1 MKHGQK
7 TSYNINMNAKI
18 KSAREIRKKLD
29 DKIFEKNNLVINR
42 IFSLDKQAYTDG
54 ALDRETKELIG
65 LCTSLVLHCDECVK
79 YHLEQCYELKIS
91 TEKIME
97 ALSIANLVGGTI
109 VIPHLRKAVEYWD
122 ELDVN

>member
-1 MKHGQK
+1 MDKKQAII
-7 TSYNINMNAKI
+7 TIMNIKI

-42 IFSLDKQAYTDG
+42 IFSLDKQVYIDG

-65 LCTSLVLHCDECVK
+65 LCTSLVLRCDECVK

-91 TEKIME
+91 TKKLME

>member
-1 MKHGQK
+1 MDNKQII
-7 TSYNINMNAKI
+7 TPIMNIKI

-42 IFSLDKQAYTDG
+42 IFSLDKQAYIDG

-65 LCTSLVLHCDECVK
+65 LCTSLVLRCDECVK

-91 TEKIME
+91 TKKLME

-122 ELDVN
+122 GLDEN

>member
-1 MKHGQK
+1 MDKKQVII
-7 TSYNINMNAKI
+7 SIMNTKI

-29 DKIFEKNNLVINR
+29 EKIFEKNNLVINR

-65 LCTSLVLHCDECVK
+65 LCTSLVLRCDECVK
-79 YHLEQCYELKIS
+79 YHLEQCFELKIS

-122 ELDVN
+122 ELDEN

>member
-1 MKHGQK
+1 MDKKQAII
-7 TSYNINMNAKI
+7 TIMNIKI

-42 IFSLDKQAYTDG
+42 IFSLDKQAYIDG

-65 LCTSLVLHCDECVK
+65 LCTSLVLRCDECVK

-91 TEKIME
+91 TKKLME

-122 ELDVN
+122 GLDKN

>member
-1 MKHGQK
+1 
-7 TSYNINMNAKI
+7 MNTKI
-18 KSAREIRKKLD
+18 KSARELRKKYD

-42 IFSLDKQAYTDG
+42 IFSLDKQAYVDG

-65 LCTSLVLHCDECVK
+65 LCTSLVLRCDECVK
-79 YHLEQCYELKIS
+79 YHLEQCYELNIS
-91 TEKIME
+91 TEKLME

-122 ELDVN
+122 GLDAN

>member
-1 MKHGQK
+1 MDKKQVII
-7 TSYNINMNAKI
+7 SIMNTKI

-65 LCTSLVLHCDECVK
+65 LCTSLVLRCDECVK
-79 YHLEQCYELKIS
+79 YHLEQCFELKIS

-122 ELDVN
+122 ELDEN

>member
-1 MKHGQK
+1 MDNKQII
-7 TSYNINMNAKI
+7 TPIMNIKI

-42 IFSLDKQAYTDG
+42 IFSLDKQAYIDG

-65 LCTSLVLHCDECVK
+65 LCSSLVLRCDECVK

-91 TEKIME
+91 TKKLME

-122 ELDVN
+122 ELDEN

>member
-1 MKHGQK
+1 MDKKQV
-7 TSYNINMNAKI
+7 IIPIMNTKI

-42 IFSLDKQAYTDG
+42 IFSLDKQVYIDG

-65 LCTSLVLHCDECVK
+65 LCTSLVLRCDECVK

-91 TEKIME
+91 TKKLME

>member
-1 MKHGQK
+1 MDKKQA
-7 TSYNINMNAKI
+7 IIPIMNTKI

-65 LCTSLVLHCDECVK
+65 LCTSLVLRCDECVK
-79 YHLEQCYELKIS
+79 YHLEQCFELKIS

-122 ELDVN
+122 GLDEN

>member
-1 MKHGQK
+1 MDKKQV
-7 TSYNINMNAKI
+7 IIPIMNTKI

-42 IFSLDKQAYTDG
+42 IFSLDKQVYIDG

-65 LCTSLVLHCDECVK
+65 LCTSLVLRCDECVK

-91 TEKIME
+91 TKKLME

-122 ELDVN
+122 ELDEN

>member
-1 MKHGQK
+1 MDKKQV
-7 TSYNINMNAKI
+7 IIPIMNTKI

-42 IFSLDKQAYTDG
+42 IFSLDKQAYIDG

-65 LCTSLVLHCDECVK
+65 LCTSLVLRCDECVK

-91 TEKIME
+91 TKKLME

>member
-1 MKHGQK
+1 MDKKQV
-7 TSYNINMNAKI
+7 IIPIMNTKI

-54 ALDRETKELIG
+54 ALDKETKELIG
-65 LCTSLVLHCDECVK
+65 LCTSLVLRCDECVK
-79 YHLEQCYELKIS
+79 YHLEQCFELKIS

-122 ELDVN
+122 ELDEN

>member
-1 MKHGQK
+1 MDKKQAII
-7 TSYNINMNAKI
+7 TIMNIKI

-42 IFSLDKQAYTDG
+42 IFSLDKQVYIDG

-65 LCTSLVLHCDECVK
+65 LCSSLVLRCDECVK

-91 TEKIME
+91 TKKLME

-122 ELDVN
+122 ELDEN

>member
-1 MKHGQK
+1 MDKKQAII
-7 TSYNINMNAKI
+7 TIMNIKI

-42 IFSLDKQAYTDG
+42 IFSLDKQAYIDG

-65 LCTSLVLHCDECVK
+65 LCTSLVLRCDECVK

-91 TEKIME
+91 TKKLME

>member
-1 MKHGQK
+1 MDKKQAIV
-7 TSYNINMNAKI
+7 TIMNIKI

-42 IFSLDKQAYTDG
+42 IFSLDKQAYIDG

-65 LCTSLVLHCDECVK
+65 LCTSLVLRCDECVK

-91 TEKIME
+91 TKKLME

>member
-1 MKHGQK
+1 MDKKQV
-7 TSYNINMNAKI
+7 IIPIMNTKI

-54 ALDRETKELIG
+54 ALDKETKELIG
-65 LCTSLVLHCDECVK
+65 LCTSLVLRCDECVK
-79 YHLEQCYELKIS
+79 YHLEQCFELKIS

-122 ELDVN
+122 GLDKN

>member
-1 MKHGQK
+1 MDKKQAII
-7 TSYNINMNAKI
+7 TIMNIKI

-42 IFSLDKQAYTDG
+42 IFSLDKQVYIDG

-65 LCTSLVLHCDECVK
+65 LCSSLVLRCDECVK

-91 TEKIME
+91 TKKLME

>member
-1 MKHGQK
+1 MDKKQSIK
-7 TSYNINMNAKI
+7 SIMNAKI

-42 IFSLDKQAYTDG
+42 IFSLDKQAYIDG

-65 LCTSLVLHCDECVK
+65 LCTSLVLRCDECVK

>member
-1 MKHGQK
+1 MDKKQV
-7 TSYNINMNAKI
+7 IIPIMNTKI

-65 LCTSLVLHCDECVK
+65 LCTSLVLRCDECVK

-91 TEKIME
+91 TKKLME

-122 ELDVN
+122 ELDEN

>member
-1 MKHGQK
+1 MDKKQAIV
-7 TSYNINMNAKI
+7 TIMNIKI

-42 IFSLDKQAYTDG
+42 IFSLDKQVYIDG

-65 LCTSLVLHCDECVK
+65 LCTSLVLRCDECVK

-91 TEKIME
+91 TKKLME

-122 ELDVN
+122 ELDEN

>member
-1 MKHGQK
+1 MDKKQAIV
-7 TSYNINMNAKI
+7 TIMNIKI

-42 IFSLDKQAYTDG
+42 IFSLDKQAYIDG

-65 LCTSLVLHCDECVK
+65 LCSSLVLRCDECVK

-91 TEKIME
+91 TKKLME

-122 ELDVN
+122 ELDEN

>member
-1 MKHGQK
+1 MDKKQSIK
-7 TSYNINMNAKI
+7 SIMNTKI

-65 LCTSLVLHCDECVK
+65 LCTSLVLRCDECVK

>member
-1 MKHGQK
+1 MDKKQAII
-7 TSYNINMNAKI
+7 TIMNIKI

-29 DKIFEKNNLVINR
+29 EKIFEKNNLVINR
-42 IFSLDKQAYTDG
+42 IFSLDKQAYIDG

-65 LCTSLVLHCDECVK
+65 LCTSLVLRCDECVK

-91 TEKIME
+91 TKKLME

-122 ELDVN
+122 ELDEN

>member
-1 MKHGQK
+1 MDKKQV
-7 TSYNINMNAKI
+7 IIPIMNTKI

-65 LCTSLVLHCDECVK
+65 LCTSLVLRCDECVK
-79 YHLEQCYELKIS
+79 YHLEQCFELKIS

-122 ELDVN
+122 GLDKN

>member
-1 MKHGQK
+1 MDNKQII
-7 TSYNINMNAKI
+7 TPIMNIKI

-42 IFSLDKQAYTDG
+42 IFSLDKQVYIDG

-65 LCTSLVLHCDECVK
+65 LCTSLVLRCDECVK

-91 TEKIME
+91 TKKLME

-122 ELDVN
+122 ELDEN

>member
-1 MKHGQK
+1 MDNKQII
-7 TSYNINMNAKI
+7 TPIMNIKI

-42 IFSLDKQAYTDG
+42 IFSLDKQVYIDG

-65 LCTSLVLHCDECVK
+65 LCSSLVLRCDECVK

-91 TEKIME
+91 TKKLME

-122 ELDVN
+122 ELDEN

>member
-1 MKHGQK
+1 MDKKQVII
-7 TSYNINMNAKI
+7 SIMNTKI

-29 DKIFEKNNLVINR
+29 EKIFEKNNLVINR

-65 LCTSLVLHCDECVK
+65 LCTSLVLRCDECVK
-79 YHLEQCYELKIS
+79 YHLEQCFELKIS

-122 ELDVN
+122 ELDIN

>member
-1 MKHGQK
+1 
-7 TSYNINMNAKI
+7 MNTKI

-42 IFSLDKQAYTDG
+42 IFSLDKQVYIDG

-65 LCTSLVLHCDECVK
+65 LCSSLVLRCDECVK

-91 TEKIME
+91 TKKLME

-122 ELDVN
+122 ELDEN